1 MSLVNSLNT
10 AISSLQ
16 AAQAQLQVTSSN
28 IANVNTEGYSRKT
41 VSATSVV
48 LDGQGAGVSL
58 SDVKRTVDEN
68 LLRQIREHIA
78 TLAGKQIQNNYL
90 TRTQNLFGTLADNSS
105 LSHGMTDLGSAL
117 EALATSPESAVARSD
132 VVDTAWRLA
141 EQLNRTTDQLQQ
153 MRAEVDQE
161 IGRVV
166 GEITSLLTDIEDFN
180 TQIVDA
186 VAIGR
191 SAAELQD
198 QRDSLINDL
207 AELIDIQYFERPSG
221 EIVIATTSGRTLL
234 DSVAVTLSHTPAAQ
248 LAATATYQNGISGI
262 GYGAAGT
269 DITTEIR
276 DGRLAG
282 LITLRDET
290 LVDLQAEI
298 DRLAETLRD
307 QLNALHNDGTA
318 FPPPTS
324 LTGTRGLAATDAP
337 AMTGSFRVTVV
348 DSDGVVVETQDIDL
362 TALAPP
368 NIGQLVT
375 QINGM
380 ANASASINASGQ
392 FVISATGGNSIAVNE
407 LDSQVTSGTASFG
420 MAQFLGLNDFV
431 DSGTD
436 YDVMLSDRTASDTAA
451 LGLAGTLSFS
461 IAGATT
467 NVAYAAGDSL
477 TDIATAISGALGGSN
492 ITASVVREGSGYRL
506 EIVDADGDNFFL
518 SDSGTL
524 ASQLNLRPGVAG
536 TAGRLEVRSALVS
549 DPNLLARGE
558 LSDAAGLAVGD
569 VAISTG
575 DGTIAR
581 AMAKAFTADVTFA
594 AAGGLPTTVTD
605 LAGYAANILAL
616 NASNA
621 NAMDG
626 DVNAG
631 KSFRL
636 ALETQAAAISQVNL
650 DEELASLVIIQNAYA
665 ASARLTTTISE
676 MLDILL
682 EIV

>member
-1 MSLVNSLNT
+1 
-10 AISSLQ
+10 
-16 AAQAQLQVTSSN
+16 
-28 IANVNTEGYSRKT
+28 

-549 DPNLLARGE
+549 DPNLLVRGE

>member
-549 DPNLLARGE
+549 DPNLLVRGE

>member
-1 MSLVNSLNT
+1 MSLVNSLNS
-10 AISSLQ
+10 AVSSLQ

-58 SDVKRTVDEN
+58 SDIKRTVDEN

-78 TLAGKQIQNNYL
+78 TLAGKQIQNDYL

-105 LSHGMTDLGSAL
+105 LSHGITDLGSAL

-153 MRAEVDQE
+153 MRAEVDRE

-166 GEITSLLTDIEDFN
+166 GEITSLLSDIDAFN

-198 QRDSLINDL
+198 QRDGLINDL

-248 LAATATYQNGISGI
+248 LAASATYQNGISGI
-262 GYGAAGT
+262 GYGAAAT

-282 LITLRDET
+282 LIALRDET

-337 AMTGSFRVTVV
+337 AMTGTFRVTVV

-368 NIGQLVT
+368 NIGQLVA

-380 ANASASINASGQ
+380 ANATASINASGQ
-392 FVISATGGNSIAVNE
+392 VVIGATGGNSIAVNE
-407 LDSQVTSGTASFG
+407 LDSQVTSGTASYG
-420 MAQFLGLNDFV
+420 MAQFLGLNDFL

-467 NVAYAAGDSL
+467 NVAYVVGDSL
-477 TDIATAISGALGGSN
+477 TDVATAINGALGGSN
-492 ITASVVREGSGYRL
+492 ITASVIREGSGYRL

-524 ASQLNLRPGVAG
+524 AGQLNLRPGVAG
-536 TAGRLEVRSALVS
+536 TAGRLEVRGALVS
-549 DPNLLARGE
+549 DPNLLVRGE

-569 VAISTG
+569 IAISTG

-581 AMAKAFTADVTFA
+581 AMATAFTADLSFA